1 MQRSRRALQRQLFM
15 EMHMIRNFLS
25 ALGLA
30 LVLVGEPVHASDKP
44 AITLYKN
51 PQCGC
56 CEGHANYL
64 QRHGYKVTVV
74 PTHDMSLIRRQHGI
88 APKFEGCH
96 IALVDRYVIEGHVS
110 APAIDKLLTERPDI
124 KGISLPGMPEG
135 SPGMSGK
142 KTEPFVTY
150 EIRHDPTQEEVV
162 FLVE

>member
-1 MQRSRRALQRQLFM
+1 
-15 EMHMIRNFLS
+15 MIRLLFL
-25 ALGLA
+25 ALGVA
-30 LVLVGEPVHASDKP
+30 LVLLNEPVNAADKP

-74 PTHDMSLIRRQHGI
+74 PTHDMSLIRRRHGV
-88 APKFEGCH
+88 PEKFEGCH
-96 IALVDRYVIEGHVS
+96 IALVDRYVVEGHVS
-110 APAIDKLLTERPDI
+110 ARAIDTLLRERPDI

-150 EIRHDPTQEEVV
+150 EIGDDASQPKV
-162 FLVE
+162 FLTE